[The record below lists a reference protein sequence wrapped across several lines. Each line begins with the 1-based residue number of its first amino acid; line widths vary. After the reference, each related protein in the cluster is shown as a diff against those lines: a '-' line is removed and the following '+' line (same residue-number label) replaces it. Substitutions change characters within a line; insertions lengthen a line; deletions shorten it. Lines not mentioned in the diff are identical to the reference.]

1 MDLASPLY
9 PNASEE
15 RSLLDYPSVSSIS
28 SVDLAAAW
36 ALLWAPLSV
45 ALLRIGDVTMN
56 VFRMVF
62 VVQERRLLAAVASA
76 GEAAMWLTAAGIV
89 LTNLTALRAVGYVAG
104 VAAGTA
110 IGMEVAR
117 RLRLGMSTVR
127 VYVDADA
134 HGPDGEPL
142 ELGWHV
148 ATAIRKAGFAATVF
162 RGQGLHGEVD
172 MVLSTVRRRDADEV
186 VRLARSVEPTVMAA
200 IDNALNPAAMP
211 GGTSSRV

>member
-1 MDLASPLY
+1 MEPL
-9 PNASEE
+9 PLSA
-15 RSLLDYPSVSSIS
+15 
-28 SVDLAAAW
+28 VDLAAVW
-36 ALLWAPLSV
+36 GALLPALGV

-62 VVQERRLLAAVASA
+62 VVQERRLLAALASA
-76 GEAAMWLTAAGIV
+76 GEAAMWLSAAGIV
-89 LTNLTALRAVGYVAG
+89 LTNITMLRAVGYVVG

-134 HGPDGEPL
+134 VDADGRPL
-142 ELGWHV
+142 ELGWRV
-148 ATAIRKAGFAATVF
+148 ASAIREAGYAATVF
-162 RGQGLHGEVD
+162 RGHGLHGEVD

-186 VRLARSVEPTVMAA
+186 VAVARSVDATVMAA
-200 IDNALNPAAMP
+200 IDNALSPAAMP
-211 GGTSSRV
+211 AGSGARV

>member
-1 MDLASPLY
+1 MEPL
-9 PNASEE
+9 PLSA
-15 RSLLDYPSVSSIS
+15 
-28 SVDLAAAW
+28 VDLATVW
-36 ALLWAPLSV
+36 GALLPALGV

-62 VVQERRLLAAVASA
+62 VVQERRLLAALASA
-76 GEAAMWLTAAGIV
+76 GEAAMWLSAAGIV
-89 LTNLTALRAVGYVAG
+89 LTNITVLRAVGYVVG

-134 HGPDGEPL
+134 VDADGRPL
-142 ELGWHV
+142 ELGWRV
-148 ATAIRKAGFAATVF
+148 ASAIREAGHAATVF
-162 RGQGLHGEVD
+162 RGHGLHGEVD

-186 VRLARSVEPTVMAA
+186 VAVARSVDATVMAA
-200 IDNALNPAAMP
+200 IDNALSPAAMP
-211 GGTSSRV
+211 AGSGARV

>member
-1 MDLASPLY
+1 MDWLPL
-9 PNASEE
+9 PD
-15 RSLLDYPSVSSIS
+15 LDLPAVW
-28 SVDLAAAW
+28 A
-36 ALLWAPLSV
+36 ALLPALGV

-56 VFRMVF
+56 VFRMLF

-76 GEAAMWLTAAGIV
+76 GEAAMWLSAAGIV
-89 LTNLTALRAVGYVAG
+89 LTNLTALRAVGYVVG

-110 IGMEVAR
+110 IGVEVAR

-134 HGPDGEPL
+134 VDEHGQPR

-162 RGQGLHGEVD
+162 RGHGLHGQVD
-172 MVLSTVRRRDADEV
+172 MVLSTVRRRNADDV
-186 VRLARSVEPTVMAA
+186 VATARSVDASVMAA
-200 IDNALNPAAMP
+200 VDNALSPAAMP
-211 GGTSSRV
+211 AGTSGRV

>member
-1 MDLASPLY
+1 MEPL
-9 PNASEE
+9 PLSA
-15 RSLLDYPSVSSIS
+15 
-28 SVDLAAAW
+28 VDLAALW
-36 ALLWAPLSV
+36 GALLPALGV

-62 VVQERRLLAAVASA
+62 VVQERRLLAALASA
-76 GEAAMWLTAAGIV
+76 GEAAMWLSAAGIV
-89 LTNLTALRAVGYVAG
+89 LTNITVLRAVGYVVG

-134 HGPDGEPL
+134 VDADGRPL
-142 ELGWHV
+142 ELGWRV
-148 ATAIRKAGFAATVF
+148 ASAIREAGYAATVF
-162 RGQGLHGEVD
+162 RGHGLHGEVD

-186 VRLARSVEPTVMAA
+186 VAVARSVDATVMAA
-200 IDNALNPAAMP
+200 IDNALSPAAMP
-211 GGTSSRV
+211 AGSGARV